1 MSRQNPSRR
10 DSSPDRESDPRSFIT
25 PGHVRAYHM
34 VRSNLY
40 DNVTLWSCYVNGDP
54 AVAIVL
60 VDEAG
65 ENNVAVMPLFVSIT
79 EGMQLEFP
87 GGRSMGGDSDGEGG
101 PRRANPQTVREFALN
116 KAALNPGGGQ

>member
-1 MSRQNPSRR
+1 MRR
-10 DSSPDRESDPRSFIT
+10 PATSSAEKSADPLSDARSFIT

-34 VRSNLY
+34 IRSNLY

-60 VDEAG
+60 VDDAG
-65 ENNVAVMPLFVSIT
+65 ANNVAVMPLFVSIT

-87 GGRSMGGDSDGEGG
+87 GGKSMGGDSGEGG
-101 PRRANPQTVREFALN
+101 PRRANPDTVREFALN
-116 KAALNPGGGQ
+116 KVALNPGGGQ